1 MKSDS
6 SEFSFDSSSDH
17 IEDVYRALIESS
29 PDAISFHSTDGIFI
43 KASPRM
49 VELLGYDNED
59 ELIGRTVYD
68 FISKEGVDRAK
79 QSVSTTLAE
88 QGRVENRE
96 YKILR
101 RDGSYFIADGSASL
115 VRDSFGQPRA
125 VIAVIRDI
133 TRKKRLEEKLKSL
146 NAELEDYAHTV
157 SHDLSGPITNIIVAG
172 KLACEILEDLP
183 DCEQKQDMEQVL
195 EAIKYQGKK
204 AHEMTRDLLSLAEA
218 GQIPYYVEDVSL
230 SNVMSG
236 ITKAFSVGIEEN
248 NINVI
253 VGDNLGNMRA
263 NPTQI
268 YQLFASLFRNAV
280 QHGKADEPV
289 IEVVRLEFGEDG
301 EHRFL
306 FRDNGPGI
314 PEGIIKDLFHP
325 FVKSG
330 YESTGVGLSIVEKI
344 VKVYDGEIK
353 AYNDNGACFEF
364 LLKEPRG

>member
-6 SEFSFDSSSDH
+6 SEFNFDFSSDH
-17 IEDVYRALIESS
+17 IEDIYKSLVESS
-29 PDAISFHSTDGIFI
+29 PDALSFHSIDGTFI

-49 VELLGYDNED
+49 AELLGFDNED
-59 ELIGRTVYD
+59 QLVGRTVYD
-68 FISKEGVDRAK
+68 FISNESVDRAK
-79 QSVSTTLAE
+79 QSVATILVE

-101 RDGSYFIADGSASL
+101 KDGSCFIADASASI
-115 VRDSFGQPRA
+115 VQDSLGEPRA

-133 TRKKRLEEKLKSL
+133 TPRKKLEEKLKAL
-146 NAELEDYAHTV
+146 NTELEDYAHTV

-172 KLACEILEDLP
+172 KMACEMLDGLP

-230 SNVMSG
+230 SNVMNG
-236 ITKAFSVGIEEN
+236 ITKAFSGWVEEN
-248 NINVI
+248 DIKIV
-253 VGDNLGNMRA
+253 VGDDLGSIKA

-289 IEVVRLEFGEDG
+289 IEVRRLAAEEKG

-314 PEGIIKDLFHP
+314 PEGIINDLFHP

-330 YESTGVGLSIVEKI
+330 YENTGVGLSIVEKI
-344 VKVYDGEIK
+344 VNVYDGEIK
-353 AYNDNGACFEF
+353 AYNHDGACFEF
-364 LLKEPRG
+364 SLKEPVE